1 MSLNWVLR
9 RPGVTSAL
17 VGARTIEQLEENL
30 AAASWALTDDE
41 VATLDRVS
49 ARPLPYPYW
58 HQQRFNAPRMRYMLS
73 GTGKR

>member
-1 MSLNWVLR
+1 M
-9 RPGVTSAL
+9 
-17 VGARTIEQLEENL
+17 EENL
-30 AAASWALTDDE
+30 GAASWTLTDDE

-58 HQQRFNAPRMRYMLS
+58 HQQRFNTPRMRYMLS